1 MKLENHNSESRNAIE
16 SLRPQFSEDPNRKPD
31 EKETGL
37 HVEGNSDH
45 FSITSF
51 KKVIYTKLLR
61 QPEFS
66 VKRLH
71 VIEGGREHTVD
82 TLDEAAAD
90 PTLIIIGVTGQ
101 LPVGAVN
108 IGTPRNSN
116 SHADIV
122 K

>member
-71 VIEGGREHTVD
+71 VIEDGRERTVD
-82 TLDEAAAD
+82 TLGEAAAD

>member
-1 MKLENHNSESRNAIE
+1 MSIEANTTESRNAIE
-16 SLRPQFSEDPNRKPD
+16 SFRQHFSEDPNREPH

-37 HVEGNSDH
+37 HVEGDSDH
-45 FSITSF
+45 FTITSF

-61 QPEFS
+61 QSEFS

-71 VIEGGREHTVD
+71 VIDDGQERTVNS
-82 TLDEAAAD
+82 LDDAAAD
-90 PTLIIIGVTGQ
+90 PSLTIIGVVGQ

-116 SHADIV
+116 SHAEVV